1 MIARTEYP
9 DPTAAEAPETTA
21 KNRRLV
27 DREFWRKL
35 SKFAGKIPFAE
46 ELAAAWFC
54 IADPGTPAAAKGI
67 LIAALAYFVTPV
79 DVIPDFVAGLGFT
92 DDATVL
98 ALAIGAVSRHLKPEH
113 YARARAALGR
123 KPPSAE
129 TDPESPP

>member
-9 DPTAAEAPETTA
+9 DPAAAAAPETAA
-21 KNRRLV
+21 KNHRLV

-54 IADPGTPAAAKGI
+54 VADPSTPVAAKGI
-67 LIAALAYFVTPV
+67 LLAALAYFVMPI

-123 KPPSAE
+123 KPASSAAE
-129 TDPESPP
+129 AEPRI